1 MKYKIEKNKEVVVM
15 NESNE
20 LAFETLKNQRLFD
33 ESDIVKVDKYY
44 SSDDKNVFRNQDM
57 IVFKDK
63 VKDFVMCLFED
74 LTLINNNQMKVSL

>member
-1 MKYKIEKNKEVVVM
+1 MKYKIEKNQEVVVM

>member
-1 MKYKIEKNKEVVVM
+1 MKYKIEKNQEVVVM

-20 LAFETLKNQRLFD
+20 LAFMTLQSQRLFD

-74 LTLINNNQMKVSL
+74 LTLINNNQMKVSI

>member
-74 LTLINNNQMKVSL
+74 LTLINNNQMKVSI

>member
-1 MKYKIEKNKEVVVM
+1 MKYKIEKNQEVVVM

-20 LAFETLKNQRLFD
+20 LAFETLKSQRLFD

-74 LTLINNNQMKVSL
+74 LTLINNNQMKVSI

>member
-1 MKYKIEKNKEVVVM
+1 MKYKIEKNQEVVVM

-74 LTLINNNQMKVSL
+74 LTLINNNQMKVSI